1 MLVSLFHCHYGCL
14 ISVAG
19 GLSRDP
25 WGLLVLCQASE
36 RGMVCVESLCSDVAP
51 GSEIKAAKH

>member
-1 MLVSLFHCHYGCL
+1 M
-14 ISVAG
+14 G

-36 RGMVCVESLCSDVAP
+36 RGMVCVESLCSGVAP
-51 GSEIKAAKH
+51 GAEIQAAKHSVGPLT